1 MNIVIDTSVVISVI
15 TNEKHKNELI
25 KKTAGTNLVAPS
37 SLHWELGNA
46 FSAMFRRKRIALKEA
61 ITGLAYY
68 RRIPIRFY
76 DVDLDSALEV
86 AKKLN
91 IYAYDAYFIVCAL
104 KLNAPL
110 LSLDGSLILN
120 ARKIGVKIKKVSL

>member
-46 FSAMFRRKRIALKEA
+46 FSAMKHLGE
-61 ITGLAYY
+61 
-68 RRIPIRFY
+68 
-76 DVDLDSALEV
+76 LDS
-86 AKKLN
+86 
-91 IYAYDAYFIVCAL
+91 Y
-104 KLNAPL
+104 
-110 LSLDGSLILN
+110 LDQ
-120 ARKIGVKIKKVSL
+120 RQ